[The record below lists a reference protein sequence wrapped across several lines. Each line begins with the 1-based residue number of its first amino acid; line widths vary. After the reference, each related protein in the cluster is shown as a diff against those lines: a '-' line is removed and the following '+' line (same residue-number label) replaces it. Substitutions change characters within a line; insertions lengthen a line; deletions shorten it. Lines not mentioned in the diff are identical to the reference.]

1 MSISPG
7 YQLQGTLK
15 FTPHSPQNPS
25 CWSLS
30 RKIPIALVALFTVM
44 NSGLSASLPSN
55 AIPYLRPE
63 FHLSDGPQTSL
74 PTSLF
79 LVGYTVGPLVFSP
92 LSETVGRRLVLLSTF
107 GVFVLSTLGCA
118 LAPNWP
124 VLLVFRFL
132 CGSMGSAPQTVV
144 GGIYADLFEE
154 RRSRGR
160 AMLLYMSASSFGPI
174 LGPIISG
181 FASPHN
187 WRWTFWIELIFA
199 GCTFVGLVFVP
210 ETFAPVLLKREAT
223 RLRSQGLDVSLA
235 QEKMDMVRI
244 LQRPLAML
252 VLEPIISCTAL
263 FIALAYSFV
272 FFYLQAYPIIFG
284 GVYHLSIQTTSLAF
298 LPVGIGAS
306 STAFSALAYDTYYE
320 RAKKA
325 GQQWTN
331 SPELHRLP
339 ISCIGGIGLTVSLL
353 WLAWSSRPSIPWAL
367 PMSSGLLFGFAYQ
380 TIFISLLTY
389 VTDAYTIYS
398 ASALASSVI
407 LRSLLGAVFP
417 LAVRPMYNA
426 WGVAWATSFVGLLSL
441 LCVPI
446 PFGLIAFGK
455 RIRERSRYRCV

>member
-199 GCTFVGLVFVP
+199 GCTFV

-263 FIALAYSFV
+263 FIALAYSGVSFEYSDDFV
-272 FFYLQAYPIIFG
+272 GFF
-284 GVYHLSIQTTSLAF
+284 TC
-298 LPVGIGAS
+298 
-306 STAFSALAYDTYYE
+306 TAFSALAYDTYYE